1 MSLNG
6 SVRIGSAA
14 VLAALSLAACG
25 GSPDD
30 ASAEDFCDV
39 WTDDRGNTVED
50 VHEAAE
56 TLEDVGTPEDI
67 EDAARDGFTVFVEV
81 LADVDQDV
89 IDAMEEVSAETG
101 LADLYGIDEDEAAD
115 VLAFFEYANSTC
127 VDTEGESAD

>member
-101 LADLYGIDEDEAAD
+101 LVDLYGIDEDEAAD